1 MTKEYHSALI
11 RINKANNVKELEKLE
26 RVFTDIYDRGF
37 FTVSEFG
44 RLCVKILDKIVDIEL
59 AEETAA

>member
-1 MTKEYHSALI
+1 MTKEYHSALT
-11 RINKANNVKELEKLE
+11 RINKANSVEELEKLE
-26 RVFTDIYDRGF
+26 RVFSDIYEIGF

-59 AEETAA
+59 AEGTVA

>member
-1 MTKEYHSALI
+1 MTKEYHSALV

-26 RVFTDIYDRGF
+26 RVFTDIYEIGF

-44 RLCVKILDKIVDIEL
+44 RLCERILDKIVDIEL
-59 AEETAA
+59 SEETAA

>member
-11 RINKANNVKELEKLE
+11 RINKANSVGELERLE

-44 RLCVKILDKIVDIEL
+44 RLCERILDKIIDIEL
-59 AEETAA
+59 SEETAA

>member
-11 RINKANNVKELEKLE
+11 RINKANSVKELEKLE

-44 RLCVKILDKIVDIEL
+44 RLCVKILDKTVDIEL
-59 AEETAA
+59 AEETVA

>member
-26 RVFTDIYDRGF
+26 RVFSDIYEIGF

-59 AEETAA
+59 SEETAA

>member
-11 RINKANNVKELEKLE
+11 RINKANSVRELEKLQ
-26 RVFTDIYDRGF
+26 RVFSDIYEIGF

-44 RLCVKILDKIVDIEL
+44 RLCEKILDKIVDIEL
-59 AEETAA
+59 SEETVA

>member
-11 RINKANNVKELEKLE
+11 RINKANSVGELEKLE
-26 RVFTDIYDRGF
+26 RVFSDIYETGF

-44 RLCVKILDKIVDIEL
+44 RLCEKILDKIVDIEL
-59 AEETAA
+59 SEETVA

>member
-11 RINKANNVKELEKLE
+11 RINKANSVKELEKLE
-26 RVFTDIYDRGF
+26 RVFTDIYERGF
-37 FTVSEFG
+37 FTLSEFG

>member
-1 MTKEYHSALI
+1 MTKEYHSALV
-11 RINKANNVKELEKLE
+11 RINKANNVGELERLE

-59 AEETAA
+59 AEETVA

>member
-1 MTKEYHSALI
+1 MTKEYHSALV
-11 RINKANNVKELEKLE
+11 RINKANSVGELENLD
-26 RVFTDIYDRGF
+26 RIFTDIYDRGF

-59 AEETAA
+59 SEETVA

>member
-11 RINKANNVKELEKLE
+11 RINKANSVKELEKLE
-26 RVFTDIYDRGF
+26 RVFTDIYERGF

-59 AEETAA
+59 AEEVTA

>member
-11 RINKANNVKELEKLE
+11 RINKANSVKELENLD
-26 RVFTDIYDRGF
+26 RIFSDIYEIGF

-44 RLCVKILDKIVDIEL
+44 RLCEKILDKIVDIEL
-59 AEETAA
+59 SEETVA

>member
-11 RINKANNVKELEKLE
+11 RINKANSVGELEKLE
-26 RVFTDIYDRGF
+26 RVFTDIYERGF

-44 RLCVKILDKIVDIEL
+44 RLCVKILDKTVDIEL
-59 AEETAA
+59 AEETVA

>member
-11 RINKANNVKELEKLE
+11 RINKANSVGELEKLE
-26 RVFTDIYDRGF
+26 RVFTDIYERGF

-44 RLCVKILDKIVDIEL
+44 RLCVKILDKTVDIEL
-59 AEETAA
+59 TEETVA

>member
-1 MTKEYHSALI
+1 MTKEYYSALI
-11 RINKANNVKELEKLE
+11 RINKANSVGELEKLE
-26 RVFTDIYDRGF
+26 RVFTDIYERGF

-59 AEETAA
+59 AEETVA

>member
-1 MTKEYHSALI
+1 MTKEFHSALI
-11 RINKANNVKELEKLE
+11 RINKANSVKELERLE

-44 RLCVKILDKIVDIEL
+44 RLCVKILDKTVDIEL
-59 AEETAA
+59 AEETVA

>member
-1 MTKEYHSALI
+1 MTKEYHSALV
-11 RINKANNVKELEKLE
+11 RINKANSVGELENLD
-26 RVFTDIYDRGF
+26 RIFTDIYDRGF

-44 RLCVKILDKIVDIEL
+44 RLCVKILDKTVDIEL

>member
-11 RINKANNVKELEKLE
+11 RINKANSVKELEKLE
-26 RVFTDIYDRGF
+26 RVFSDIYERGF

-59 AEETAA
+59 AEEVTA

>member
-11 RINKANNVKELEKLE
+11 RINKANSVKELERLE

-44 RLCVKILDKIVDIEL
+44 RLCVKILDKTVNIEL
-59 AEETAA
+59 AEETVA